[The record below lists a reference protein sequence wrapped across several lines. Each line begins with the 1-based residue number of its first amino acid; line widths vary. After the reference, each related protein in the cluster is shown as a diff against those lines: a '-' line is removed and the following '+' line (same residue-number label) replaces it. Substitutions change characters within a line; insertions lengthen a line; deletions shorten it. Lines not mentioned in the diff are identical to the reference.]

1 MVSHTVFTVASTF
14 HSNFPIL
21 YTLFGLASNRFHPV
35 EPCECT
41 ISMANTSKT
50 DIRHLL
56 LPISKELGYYKHSV
70 DAT

>member
-1 MVSHTVFTVASTF
+1 MVSYVGFTVASTF

-21 YTLFGLASNRFHPV
+21 YTLVWLASNCFHPV
-35 EPCECT
+35 EPCERM

-50 DIRHLL
+50 DIQHLL
-56 LPISKELGYYKHSV
+56 LSIQRNLDTMV

>member
-1 MVSHTVFTVASTF
+1 MVSHIVCTVASVF

-21 YTLFGLASNRFHPV
+21 HTLFGLSSNHFHPV
-35 EPCECT
+35 EPCEST

-50 DIRHLL
+50 TDTQHLL
-56 LPISKELGYYKHSV
+56 FPVQRNLDIINMV

>member
-1 MVSHTVFTVASTF
+1 MVSHIVFTVASTF

-21 YTLFGLASNRFHPV
+21 YTLLGLASNRFHPV
-35 EPCECT
+35 EPCECM

-50 DIRHLL
+50 DTQHLL
-56 LPISKELGYYKHSV
+56 LLIQRNLDIINMV